1 MNTDRLQA
9 ALATT
14 LALLFLAAS
23 PALAGEHAHEGEAH
37 HEEGVV
43 ELSPEQVKAAGIEVA
58 PVGRH
63 PLARTLAATGQVV
76 LDRYREVHLSP
87 RVEGKVVRLVKLV
100 GDPVKAGETV
110 IYLDS
115 LPLGEAVATYLEMK
129 AERALATAE
138 QARVSALRTEG
149 IAAEKRQIEAN
160 ARLARVEARLD
171 TAREQL
177 RLYGMSEAQ
186 IEELAPHRPGLPP
199 RARREGVQAAGD
211 GGRPASPKPQAGLRP
226 VEVSGEDTA
235 ARSGGMRA
243 RSSARGGSPGHHF
256 HSVFALTSPI
266 AGEVIALHATL
277 GEQVGPETPTAQIAD
292 LSEVWVE
299 AAVYEKDLG
308 RLHTGAEAWVTVVA
322 YPEVRFLGRLDF
334 IARTVDEET
343 RTTRAR
349 IVAPNTDE
357 RLLPGMF
364 ANVEIAVGD
373 RTPVLAIPR
382 SAVQRDGAAR
392 ICFVEEAPGHYE
404 RREVELGEAGPVYLE
419 IRAGLKEGER
429 VVTQGA
435 FVLKSEVGKGAFGDD
450 D

>member
-1 MNTDRLQA
+1 MKIS
-9 ALATT
+9 T
-14 LALLFLAAS
+14 LFITMVLFVS
-23 PALAGEHAHEGEAH
+23 PPALAGEHAHEGEAP

-43 ELSPEQVKAAGIEVA
+43 QLSPEQVKAAGIEVV
-58 PVGRH
+58 PVGSH
-63 PLARTLAATGQVV
+63 PLARTLAATGQVT

-87 RVEGKVVRLVKLV
+87 RVEGKVVRLVKLL
-100 GDPVKAGETV
+100 GDPVKAGEPV
-110 IYLDS
+110 VYLDS
-115 LPLGEAVATYLEMK
+115 LPLGQAVATYLEAK
-129 AERALATAE
+129 AERVLAKAE
-138 QARVSALRTEG
+138 AARVAALRSEG

-177 RLYGMSEAQ
+177 RLYGMSEPQ
-186 IEELAPHRPGLPP
+186 IAELATHRPGLPP

-211 GGRPASPKPQAGLRP
+211 GGRPASPRPQAGLRP
-226 VEVSGEDTA
+226 VEASGEDTA
-235 ARSGGMRA
+235 ARSGRMRA
-243 RSSARGGSPGHHF
+243 RSSARGGSPGQHS

-308 RLHTGAEAWVTVVA
+308 RLRTGANAWVTVAA
-322 YPEVRFLGRLDF
+322 YPEVRFPGRLDF

-349 IVAPNTDE
+349 IVVTNPEE

-364 ANVEIAVGD
+364 ANVEIAVGN

-382 SAVQRDGAAR
+382 SAVQRDGTDR
-392 ICFVEEAPGHYE
+392 ICFVEEEPGHFE

-429 VVTQGA
+429 VVTRGA
-435 FVLKSEVGKGAFGDD
+435 FVLKSEVGKEGMGEGHDH
-450 D
+450 

>member
-1 MNTDRLQA
+1 MKIS
-9 ALATT
+9 T
-14 LALLFLAAS
+14 LFIAIVLFVS
-23 PALAGEHAHEGEAH
+23 PPALAAEHAHEGEAH

-43 ELSPEQVKAAGIEVA
+43 QLSPEQVKAAGIEVA

-87 RVEGKVVRLVKLV
+87 RVEGKVVRLVKLL
-100 GDPVKAGETV
+100 GDPVKAGEAV
-110 IYLDS
+110 VFLDS
-115 LPLGEAVATYLEMK
+115 LPLGQAVATYLEAK
-129 AERALATAE
+129 AERTLAKAE
-138 QARVSALRTEG
+138 AARVAALRSEG
-149 IAAEKRQIEAN
+149 IAAEKRQIEAK
-160 ARLARVEARLD
+160 ARLARVDARLD

-186 IEELAPHRPGLPP
+186 IAELAPHHDHP
-199 RARREGVQAAGD
+199 
-211 GGRPASPKPQAGLRP
+211 
-226 VEVSGEDTA
+226 
-235 ARSGGMRA
+235 
-243 RSSARGGSPGHHF
+243 

-308 RLHTGAEAWVTVVA
+308 RLRTGAQAWVTVAA
-322 YPEVRFLGRLDF
+322 YPEVRFPGRLDF

-349 IVAPNTDE
+349 IVVTNPDE

-364 ANVEIAVGD
+364 ANVEIAVGN

-382 SAVQRDGAAR
+382 SAVQRDDAER
-392 ICFVEEAPGHYE
+392 ICFVEEEPGHYA
-404 RREVELGEAGPVYLE
+404 RREVALGEAGPVYLE
-419 IRAGLKEGER
+419 IRAGLREGER

-435 FVLKSEVGKGAFGDD
+435 FTLKSEVGKEGMGEGHED
-450 D
+450 

>member
-1 MNTDRLQA
+1 MNISPLFI
-9 ALATT
+9 ATV
-14 LALLFLAAS
+14 LFVSTPA
-23 PALAGEHAHEGEAH
+23 PALAAEDAHEGEAH

-43 ELSPEQVKAAGIEVA
+43 ELSPAQVKAAGIEVA

-87 RVEGKVVRLVKLV
+87 RVEGKVVRLVKLL
-100 GDPVKAGETV
+100 GDPVKAGEAV
-110 IYLDS
+110 VYLDS
-115 LPLGEAVATYLEMK
+115 LPLGQAVATYLEAK
-129 AERALATAE
+129 AEHTLAKAE
-138 QARVSALRTEG
+138 AARVAALRSEG

-177 RLYGMSEAQ
+177 RLYGMSEPQ
-186 IEELAPHRPGLPP
+186 IKELAPHHDHP
-199 RARREGVQAAGD
+199 
-211 GGRPASPKPQAGLRP
+211 
-226 VEVSGEDTA
+226 
-235 ARSGGMRA
+235 
-243 RSSARGGSPGHHF
+243 

-308 RLHTGAEAWVTVVA
+308 RLKTGAKAWVTVAA
-322 YPEVRFLGRLDF
+322 YPEVRFPGRLDF

-349 IVAPNTDE
+349 IVVANRDE

-364 ANVEIAVGD
+364 ANVEIAVGN
-373 RTPVLAIPR
+373 RAPVLAIPR
-382 SAVQRDGAAR
+382 SAVQRDGADR
-392 ICFVEEAPGHYE
+392 ICFVEEEPGHFE

-429 VVTQGA
+429 VVTRGA
-435 FVLKSEVGKGAFGDD
+435 FVLKSEVGKEGMGEGHEH
-450 D
+450 